1 MKQLVLV
8 SLLALSGAAFAT
20 AGADISAHIEIDG
33 TSVQTAIFSNGSSVK
48 NKATGYNAKATQN
61 ISSNSGNVDVH
72 SGGKSTQT
80 TNLNDASVKNQ
91 ASGVN
96 AYAVQNLSSNMGD
109 VDIKGKSTQLTTVA
123 HSMVSNYS
131 SANTKAVQN
140 IASNN
145 GCSTCK

>member
-20 AGADISAHIEIDG
+20 AGPDVSAHIEIDG
-33 TSVQTAIFSNGSSVK
+33 TSVQNATFTNGSSVK
-48 NKATGYNAKATQN
+48 NKATGFNAKATQN

-72 SGGKSTQT
+72 TGGKSTQT
-80 TNLNDASVKNQ
+80 TTLNHSSVKNQ
-91 ASGVN
+91 ANGVN
-96 AYAVQNLSSNMGD
+96 SYAVQNLSSNMGD
-109 VDIKGKSTQLTTVA
+109 VDIKGISTQTTSVKN
-123 HSMVSNYS
+123 SMVSNYS
-131 SANTKAVQN
+131 AANTKAVQN